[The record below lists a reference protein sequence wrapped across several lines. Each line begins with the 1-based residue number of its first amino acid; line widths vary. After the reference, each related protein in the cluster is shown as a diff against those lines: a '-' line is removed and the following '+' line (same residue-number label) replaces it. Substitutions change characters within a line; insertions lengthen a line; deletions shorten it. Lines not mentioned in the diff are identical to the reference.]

1 MPRTSRAWRTAAG
14 ACVGAVQGRTAG
26 RRRRR
31 PGSWTDYYRHHLAA
45 LSSALVF
52 ADTTTLLDKAASLGL
67 GVVNDARA
75 SAPE

>member
-1 MPRTSRAWRTAAG
+1 MAATTLMVALMTTKSRGGEADGYDGYGESRSSPR
-14 ACVGAVQGRTAG
+14 
-26 RRRRR
+26 
-31 PGSWTDYYRHHLAA
+31 DYYRHHLAA